1 MQALGRR
8 QDVVIWAL
16 DGLYDAPWGMVH
28 PASAAPRLRVSAYRD
43 HSPRGIC
50 LHLPPLQ
57 GLSVDESAIRIGDCH
72 RPLSAAFSARTAP
85 TVCRGGRN
93 GGSDGRTSGAASGF

>member
-1 MQALGRR
+1 MMPPGEWY
-8 QDVVIWAL
+8 I
-16 DGLYDAPWGMVH
+16 
-28 PASAAPRLRVSAYRD
+28 RLL
-43 HSPRGIC
+43 
-50 LHLPPLQ
+50 LHLAFVSPHTAITVLAGYAYTSPPLQ